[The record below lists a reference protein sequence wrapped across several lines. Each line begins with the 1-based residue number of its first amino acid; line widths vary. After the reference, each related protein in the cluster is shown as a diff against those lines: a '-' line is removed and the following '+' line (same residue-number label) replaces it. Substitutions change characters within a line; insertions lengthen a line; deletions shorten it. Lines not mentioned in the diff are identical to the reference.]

1 MSPLDRP
8 VPPAGEEVHIPGG
21 SIQPLLLTVGITMT
35 LLGVTIFTPVLL
47 IAGGVLTLAVLFV
60 WIREARAEYDHLPL
74 DHHGQTTE
82 APRAE

>member
-21 SIQPLLLTVGITMT
+21 SIQPLLLTVGITLA
-35 LLGVTIFTPVLL
+35 LLGVTIHIVLL
-47 IAGGVLTLAVLFV
+47 IAGLALTLAVLFV
-60 WIREARAEYDHLPL
+60 WIREAREEYEHLPL
-74 DHHGQTTE
+74 DHHGPTSD